1 MQITNKRPGTCLI
14 SVLHK
19 CKRET
24 KLLYKM
30 LFAFILTELK
40 RNDLRMCKSQI
51 NTFAGW
57 SSQL

>member
-1 MQITNKRPGTCLI
+1 MQTINKRPGPCLT

-19 CKRET
+19 YKKKT

-51 NTFAGW
+51 NTFVG
-57 SSQL
+57 